1 MTGENVIRNETSPN
15 SNADKKVKGIA
26 RDADGRVRI
35 EGSASQVEKSE
46 VEIFA
51 FIAAKPAAVMRNVE
65 AAGTSIQPFA
75 IILLIITAAGWNC
88 LLCSSPPR
96 S

>member
-35 EGSASQVEKSE
+35 E
-46 VEIFA
+46 
-51 FIAAKPAAVMRNVE
+51 AA
-65 AAGTSIQPFA
+65 
-75 IILLIITAAGWNC
+75 LLKWKN
-88 LLCSSPPR
+88 LKFRSSLSWPLFLPQ
-96 S
+96 